1 MPQANIKIL
10 FVGDIYI
17 DDNIQ
22 TGVVSSRLKELIQYH
37 DIKVC
42 NFEAPIVLGE
52 ATKIPKVGSY
62 LCQSAN
68 AGSLIKKAGFN
79 VINLANNHI
88 YDFGEQALNATTVF
102 FNDLLTVGAGK
113 NFEEAYQL
121 KVFSMHGFNIGFL
134 SFCEA
139 EFGCIMEDSSEQSG
153 YAWINHSIVDKKISE
168 SKKEVDYLIVQ
179 IHAGVEEIE
188 LPLPEWRSRYKQI
201 IDLGADLI
209 IGHHPHVPQG
219 WESYKGKMI
228 FYSLG
233 NFYFDMKSNNPNW
246 NKSFIVSME
255 FEITKLIKYEIIPI
269 QRIKGITD
277 LYVDSEFENYLT
289 HLCNKLQSKDY
300 LSEMNSISIQLW
312 NERYKNY
319 YNGFITEIASKKSLL
334 KITKIFFRR
343 LLLKGYSENQFL
355 LLLHNIRIESHRWL
369 VQRALSNL
377 YEKH

>member
-1 MPQANIKIL
+1 MSVKWKAVFAGDVFISDNNSNKIIS
-10 FVGDIYI
+10 D
-17 DDNIQ
+17 
-22 TGVVSSRLKELIQYH
+22 ELRIFLSTH
-37 DIKVC
+37 DIISC

-52 ATKIPKVGSY
+52 ATKISKVGSY

-68 AGSLIKKAGFN
+68 AGSLIKEAGFN

-88 YDFGEQALNATTVF
+88 YDFGEQALNNTTVF
-102 FNDLLTVGAGK
+102 FNDVLTVGAGK

-121 KVFSMHGFNIGFL
+121 KVFSIPDFTIGFL

-139 EFGCIMEDSSEQSG
+139 EFGSIMEGSSEQSG
-153 YAWINHSIVDKKISE
+153 YAWVNHSIVDKKISE
-168 SKKEVDYLIVQ
+168 AKKEVDYLIVQ

-201 IDLGADLI
+201 IDLGVDLI

-219 WESYKGKMI
+219 WESYKDKMI

-233 NFYFDMKSNNPNW
+233 NFYFDMKSNNPYW

-255 FEITKLIKYEIIPI
+255 FESTKLIKYDIIPI

-289 HLCNKLQSKDY
+289 HLYNKLQSKDY

-319 YNGFITEIASKKSLL
+319 YNGFITEIASEKSLL

-343 LLLKGYSENQFL
+343 LLFKGYSENQFL